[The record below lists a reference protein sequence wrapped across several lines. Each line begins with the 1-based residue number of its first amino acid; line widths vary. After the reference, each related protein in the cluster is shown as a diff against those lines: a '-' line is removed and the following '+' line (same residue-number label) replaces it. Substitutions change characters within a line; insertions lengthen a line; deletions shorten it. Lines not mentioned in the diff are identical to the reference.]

1 MGRLWYR
8 QPAAEWE
15 EALPIG
21 NGRLGAMV
29 YGGTDR
35 ELLQVNEESM
45 WYGGRTDR
53 LNPDAGE
60 NLPKIREYLEQGE
73 IRKAERLMETSL
85 SGCPDSMRCYQT
97 LGEIQLYFDDIPGAR
112 ERKSGKIGQT
122 LLCEGMTEY
131 ERSLCL
137 DTAVADCSFRSGN
150 TLYRRQYF
158 ASKPADCIVMRFTAE
173 GEGTVDFLARLRR
186 GKCFDGVR
194 KLGNDGILL
203 YGNLGRGGYEFA
215 MALRA
220 QATGGSVKVTGEC
233 LQVEGAR
240 EAMLYFTADTTY
252 HYSAGEIDAYAEECL
267 RTSPLW
273 SQEMSVPERQEYEY
287 QQALQSFL
295 GEKLEERFQRIR
307 DIPYGELLEGHI
319 KDYKALYDR
328 FAFELEGAEQFDPI
342 PTDERLGHAKEGNP
356 DIGLSQLLLD
366 FGRYLTVACS
376 RPGGLPSTLQGLWN
390 REFFPPWDSKYT
402 ININTEMNYWHVE
415 SCNLAECHL
424 PLFDLLQKVRQNGR
438 RTAREMYGC
447 RGFVAHHNTDI
458 HGDTAPQDI
467 WYPGTY
473 WTLGGAW
480 LSTHLWIHYRY
491 TQDLE
496 FLKEAF
502 PVMAEAALFF
512 VDFLTEKDGY
522 LVTNPSVS
530 PENSYRMP
538 NGEVGACCVGA
549 TMDNQILRDLFAAC
563 AGAWKALGEVAPEGC
578 EIEGVEDMGT
588 LMSQISRCEDRLMPT
603 RVSEEKGT
611 ILEWMEDYEEVDPGH
626 RHISHLYGLYPG
638 EQITV
643 DGTPELAEAAGRTL
657 ERRLSNGG
665 GHTGWSRA
673 WITNHYASLWDGEMA
688 CESIEKM
695 LALSTYPN
703 LFDRHPPF
711 QIDGN
716 FGVCAAM
723 SRMLV
728 QSNGNRVILL
738 PALPSKWKSGS
749 VRGLRLEGNA
759 ELSMAWK
766 DGEAVSAEIRAYSD
780 YRTVIKYRG
789 RSREIALA
797 AGETLEL
804 DPRGMLPA

>member
-1 MGRLWYR
+1 
-8 QPAAEWE
+8 
-15 EALPIG
+15 
-21 NGRLGAMV
+21 
-29 YGGTDR
+29 
-35 ELLQVNEESM
+35 
-45 WYGGRTDR
+45 
-53 LNPDAGE
+53 
-60 NLPKIREYLEQGE
+60 
-73 IRKAERLMETSL
+73 METAL

-240 EAMLYFTADTTY
+240 EAVLYFTADTTY
-252 HYSAGEIDAYAEECL
+252 HYSAGEIGAYAEECL
-267 RTSPLW
+267 RTPSLW
-273 SQEMSVPERQEYEY
+273 SQDMSVPERQEYEY

-295 GEKLEERFQRIR
+295 VEKLEERFQRIR

-458 HGDTAPQDI
+458 HGDAGLHEKLYSFLRLINVASIILNAKAEHRVGTGASVKRTPLIPQLIRGGYRNNPAVAGHLRVLVGKPRHTGQALADGRHPLHRALTEGRLYNKHALSGRAVPYQHI
-467 WYPGTY
+467 GQFVVPQVGCVAARFIGGTY
-473 WTLGGAW
+473 PLHRLLT
-480 LSTHLWIHYRY
+480 STVNEVVCSDIIDNYR
-491 TQDLE
+491 
-496 FLKEAF
+496 F
-502 PVMAEAALFF
+502 
-512 VDFLTEKDGY
+512 
-522 LVTNPSVS
+522 
-530 PENSYRMP
+530 
-538 NGEVGACCVGA
+538 
-549 TMDNQILRDLFAAC
+549 
-563 AGAWKALGEVAPEGC
+563 
-578 EIEGVEDMGT
+578 
-588 LMSQISRCEDRLMPT
+588 
-603 RVSEEKGT
+603 
-611 ILEWMEDYEEVDPGH
+611 
-626 RHISHLYGLYPG
+626 RHIAVACIIVIGIG
-638 EQITV
+638 GQIGV
-643 DGTPELAEAAGRTL
+643 KIFKQ
-657 ERRLSNGG
+657 RR
-665 GHTGWSRA
+665 
-673 WITNHYASLWDGEMA
+673 
-688 CESIEKM
+688 
-695 LALSTYPN
+695 P
-703 LFDRHPPF
+703 
-711 QIDGN
+711 
-716 FGVCAAM
+716 
-723 SRMLV
+723 
-728 QSNGNRVILL
+728 LL
-738 PALPSKWKSGS
+738 QEDS
-749 VRGLRLEGNA
+749 
-759 ELSMAWK
+759 
-766 DGEAVSAEIRAYSD
+766 
-780 YRTVIKYRG
+780 
-789 RSREIALA
+789 
-797 AGETLEL
+797 
-804 DPRGMLPA
+804 